1 MDNLVI
7 HSVLVVKAS
16 PVSMVI
22 LGYSNVPLIWTRSEQ
37 DKQYV
42 GSPGEV
48 FEGDLH

>member
-22 LGYSNVPLIWTRSEQ
+22 LGYSNFPWYGTRSEQ

-42 GSPGEV
+42 DSPGEV